1 MRKVLITVATGLSV
15 LLLTQCAEK
24 TTPVAK
30 TTTTPTEEVAAVKAK
45 YTPQQIAGG
54 KAISANS
61 CGECH
66 EEHQPG
72 ELTVK
77 EWDDILPKMSRKAKL
92 SSADAA
98 TLYAWMVT
106 NAKSQG

>member
-1 MRKVLITVATGLSV
+1 MRKVSILLAAGLAT

-24 TTPVAK
+24 TTPTAK
-30 TTTTPTEEVAAVKAK
+30 TTTTPTDEVAAMKAK
-45 YTPQQIAGG
+45 YTPEQIAGG
-54 KAISANS
+54 KAISANR

-66 EEHQPG
+66 EEHQAG

-98 TLYAWMVT
+98 ALYAWMVT
-106 NAKSQG
+106 NAKPE

>member
-1 MRKVLITVATGLSV
+1 MRKVSILVVSGLAT

-24 TTPVAK
+24 TTPAAK
-30 TTTTPTEEVAAVKAK
+30 STSTPTEEVAAVKAK
-45 YTPQQIAGG
+45 YTPEKIAGG
-54 KAISANS
+54 KTISANR

-72 ELTVK
+72 ELTVQ
-77 EWDDILPKMSRKAKL
+77 EWDDILPKMCRKAKL